1 MTPETMAGEM
11 WVVSCDVFMVEGP
24 STNGLTNDDK
34 IMSAVQKDCHIS
46 GQISYVCVH
55 STHSIYLYSSFEF
68 STRMKWKFLK
78 LATTSTSTCTI
89 LVLEELASTV
99 CIQQYYSS
107 KFIYCSTCIETRIT
121 STSAPKSTKSI
132 ALSEDVQQWRYRVY
146 SLHSYLIIVLPTV
159 SLCFSLGLS

>member
-24 STNGLTNDDK
+24 STNGLTNDVK

-107 KFIYCSTCIETRIT
+107 KFIHCSTSVLETRIT
-121 STSAPKSTKSI
+121 STSAPKSTKPI
-132 ALSEDVQQWRYRVY
+132 ALSEDVQQWRY
-146 SLHSYLIIVLPTV
+146 SLHSFLIIVVPTV